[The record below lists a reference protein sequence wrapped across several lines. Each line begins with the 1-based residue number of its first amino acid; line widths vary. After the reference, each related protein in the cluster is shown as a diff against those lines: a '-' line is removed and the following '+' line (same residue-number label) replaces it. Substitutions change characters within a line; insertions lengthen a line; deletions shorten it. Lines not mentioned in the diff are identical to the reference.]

1 MPDHSIIFNASA
13 EEPTMLGFAVGLPV
27 DFEVVV
33 ATSVDFEVV
42 VATSVDFDILVEEGT
57 ASQI

>member
-1 MPDHSIIFNASA
+1 MPVHSIIFNASA
-13 EEPTMLGFAVGLPV
+13 EEPITLGFAVGLP
-27 DFEVVV
+27 
-33 ATSVDFEVV
+33 VDFEVV